1 MELKEI
7 FSAQPFPEYDD
18 NTTRNITQKLENA
31 KLVSNLEGGKFQLFE
46 NNQLYMLVRTADREL
61 IGWAVVSVYDRI
73 ENILAI
79 EMIYVR
85 PTFRKTK
92 AATLLLM
99 GIKRALNVSL
109 VVDGPTSP
117 AGQRLLSNLDRTH
130 LPVYWLNVDTG
141 EKKQYNGE
149 ELPKYDRKG
158 NRIVLLIEQD
168 DTPLIY
174 EDVIPGVLQ
183 RTIVLQFFNN
193 DELKEML

>member
-1 MELKEI
+1 MKLKEI

-117 AGQRLLSNLDRTH
+117 AEQRLLSNLDRTH